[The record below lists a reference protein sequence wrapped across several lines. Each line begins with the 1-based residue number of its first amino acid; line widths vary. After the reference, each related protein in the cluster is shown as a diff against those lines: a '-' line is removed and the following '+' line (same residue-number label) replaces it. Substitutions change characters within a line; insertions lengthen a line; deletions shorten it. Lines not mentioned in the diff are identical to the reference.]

1 MVSRHTSWGLRCQAG
16 AHFAGLAGGAQ
27 HEAVGAKVKRRHGC
41 RVAAADSAPPVAT
54 RGRPQDDAAVGPAR
68 RERGAVRREG
78 DGGDAA

>member
-54 RGRPQDDAAVGPAR
+54 RGRPQADR